1 MRLVIGQTG
10 APTAV
15 VNRSVAGFLERAC
28 GHEVLLARGG
38 PDALVRAALDPL
50 LPDGLPADEVE
61 RGGSW
66 LGGGRR
72 ATTPTDVDAIVSGL
86 AERGVEGL
94 CLVGGNGTMAL
105 LDAVAQRAAERGVAL
120 RTVGVPKTIDN
131 DLDGVD
137 HAPGFASA
145 ARYVSTVVQD
155 IARDHRAMTSIEPV
169 RVVET
174 MGRATGWLALAATLP
189 VAGDD
194 EHVVHRVLLPELGFD
209 VEEFLADVAGL
220 VEGRGRALVVV
231 SEGVAAD
238 LTALPVHAANHT
250 TLLVGG
256 VARRLAELV
265 TTRLGLPARGEVLG
279 VAQRCASHL
288 VSAADAREAA
298 EVGRLAAGTL
308 LDRSAP
314 TAVMVG
320 VQRRPGPGYRAHHPL
335 VPLADV
341 ASRVRTVPERWRRRD
356 PADLGDFHT
365 WLAPLVTTPT
375 AACPAA
381 DSTAATA
388 LEAS

>member
-15 VNRSVAGFLERAC
+15 VNRSVAGFVDRASAA
-28 GHEVLLARGG
+28 EVLLARGG

-50 LPDGLPADEVE
+50 PPGGLPADEVE

-72 ATTPTDVDAIVSGL
+72 GMTPEDVDAVVTGL
-86 AERGVEGL
+86 AEREVDGL

-105 LDAVAQRAAERGVAL
+105 LDAVARRAAARGMPL

-137 HAPGFASA
+137 HAPGYASA
-145 ARYVSTVVQD
+145 ARYVSTTVQD
-155 IARDHRAMTSIEPV
+155 IARDHRAMASIEPV
-169 RVVET
+169 RIVET

-189 VAGDD
+189 VPGDD
-194 EHVVHRVLLPELGFD
+194 EHVVHRVHLPELGFA

-220 VEGRGRALVVV
+220 VERRGRALVVV
-231 SEGVAAD
+231 SEGVAAE
-238 LTALPVHAANHT
+238 LTALPIHAANHA

-265 TTRLGLPARGEVLG
+265 TTELGLPARGEVLG

-288 VSAADAREAA
+288 VSAADAAEAV
-298 EVGRLAAGTL
+298 EVGRLAAHTL
-308 LDRSAP
+308 LDRTAP
-314 TAVMVG
+314 TEVMVG
-320 VQRRPGPGYRAHHPL
+320 VQRGPGPGYRPHHPL

-341 ASRVRTVPERWRRRD
+341 ASRVRTVPERWRHRD

-365 WLAPLVTTPT
+365 WLAPLVRTPT
-375 AACPAA
+375 AAC
-381 DSTAATA
+381 TAATA

>member
-1 MRLVIGQTG
+1 MRLAIGQTG

-15 VNRSVAGFLERAC
+15 VNRSVAGFLDRASE
-28 GHEVLLARGG
+28 HDVLLARGG

-50 LPDGLPADEVE
+50 PPGGLPPDEIE

-72 ATTPTDVDAIVSGL
+72 ATTPEDVDAIVSGL
-86 AERGVEGL
+86 AARGVDGL

-105 LDAVAQRAAERGVAL
+105 LDAVARRAAERGVPL
-120 RTVGVPKTIDN
+120 RTAGVPKTIDN

-137 HAPGFASA
+137 HAPGYPSA
-145 ARYVSTVVQD
+145 ARYVSTTLQD
-155 IARDHRAMTSIEPV
+155 IARDHRAMSSIEPV
-169 RVVET
+169 RIVET

-189 VAGDD
+189 VPGDD
-194 EHVVHRVLLPELGFD
+194 QHVVHRVHLPELGFD

-220 VEGRGRALVVV
+220 VEQRGRALVVV
-231 SEGVAAD
+231 SEGTAAD
-238 LTALPVHAANHT
+238 LTAAPIHAANHT

-265 TTRLGLPARGEVLG
+265 STRLGLPARGEVLG

-288 VSAADAREAA
+288 VSRADAAEAVD
-298 EVGRLAAGTL
+298 VGRRAAATL

-320 VQRRPGPGYRAHHPL
+320 VQRRPGPGYHVQHPL
-335 VPLADV
+335 VPLAAV

-356 PADLGDFHT
+356 PADLADFHT
-365 WLAPLVTTPT
+365 WLAPLVTTPH
-375 AACPAA
+375 A
-381 DSTAATA
+381 DSTAAIA

>member
-15 VNRSVAGFLERAC
+15 VNRSVAGFVDQASAA
-28 GHEVLLARGG
+28 EVLLARGG

-50 LPDGLPADEVE
+50 PPGGLPADEVE

-72 ATTPTDVDAIVSGL
+72 GMTPEDVDAVVTGL
-86 AERGVEGL
+86 AEREVDGL

-105 LDAVAQRAAERGVAL
+105 LDAVARRAAARGMPL

-137 HAPGFASA
+137 HAPGYASA
-145 ARYVSTVVQD
+145 ARYVSTTVQD
-155 IARDHRAMTSIEPV
+155 IARDHRAMASIEPV
-169 RVVET
+169 RIVET

-189 VAGDD
+189 VPGDD
-194 EHVVHRVLLPELGFD
+194 EHVVHRVHLPELGFA

-220 VEGRGRALVVV
+220 VERRGRALVVV
-231 SEGVAAD
+231 SEGVAAE
-238 LTALPVHAANHT
+238 LTALPIHAANHA

-265 TTRLGLPARGEVLG
+265 TTELGLPARGEVLG

-288 VSAADAREAA
+288 VSAADAAEAV
-298 EVGRLAAGTL
+298 EVGRLAAHTL
-308 LDRSAP
+308 LDRTAP
-314 TAVMVG
+314 TEVMVG
-320 VQRRPGPGYRAHHPL
+320 VQRRPEPGYRPHHPL

-341 ASRVRTVPERWRRRD
+341 ASRVRTVPERWRHRD

-365 WLAPLVTTPT
+365 WLAPLVRTPT
-375 AACPAA
+375 AAC
-381 DSTAATA
+381 TAATA